1 MCVSFYN
8 QHQQILF
15 LLYIYIQER
24 LTHHRH
30 IQFEPF
36 VTNLSKQFM
45 FLFILV
51 RDICIKS
58 SSFYI
63 IISLCCVGLTTNLMK
78 KICKFRSFFVFFF
91 LKWASIPRWILT
103 YENTMKYWKK
113 KKHVLNRQK
122 LHVFDVGSGIWHN
135 DAMNGQVKFENNDMR
150 WDKWER
156 WPTECS
162 IPSTIET
169 SDSGIHFW
177 FCTFAEHN
185 LLTLLAHSVI
195 VDSST
200 LVHHHRKSCTQK
212 KYKKTNGKFIIII
225 NCRVI
230 GLLNSS

>member
-91 LKWASIPRWILT
+91 SKMSKYSTMNINVRKYNEILK
-103 YENTMKYWKK
+103 E
-113 KKHVLNRQK
+113 
-122 LHVFDVGSGIWHN
+122 
-135 DAMNGQVKFENNDMR
+135 
-150 WDKWER
+150 
-156 WPTECS
+156 
-162 IPSTIET
+162 
-169 SDSGIHFW
+169 
-177 FCTFAEHN
+177 
-185 LLTLLAHSVI
+185 
-195 VDSST
+195 
-200 LVHHHRKSCTQK
+200 
-212 KYKKTNGKFIIII
+212 KKTCFKQAKIARIWCGERDLTQRCHEWTSKVWKQWHAMWQMRRMTNWMFHSIYHRNQWLGHS
-225 NCRVI
+225 
-230 GLLNSS
+230 LLILHIRWT